1 MDPIICFGLFFVFY
15 AWGVISIWTTRDYQT
30 NDVWPFL
37 WPSVLLGMVLYYSL
51 PNASLYGLYIYDPSA
66 STPWTILVVLILPF
80 FFSFVFVGLKQ
91 PFQKAAGVSTF
102 GEGERKW
109 VVSDPEDL
117 RGAFIDKFGSI
128 ESLLLSFNPVA
139 EITDQDVSDWLE
151 DMGKLCGESGE
162 IIEVDENGMVSMKF
176 KYGKKEFLPMGAL
189 TDDPEEKPRKVGG
202 TPLTRL
208 VIKRSR

>member
-1 MDPIICFGLFFVFY
+1 MDPITCLAMFFVFY
-15 AWGVISIWTTRDYQT
+15 TFALVSIWTTRDYQT
-30 NDVWPFL
+30 NDMWPFL

-66 STPWTILVVLILPF
+66 STPWTILVVLILPVL
-80 FFSFVFVGLKQ
+80 FSFVFVGLKQ
-91 PFQKAAGVSTF
+91 PFQKAAGVPTF
-102 GEGERKW
+102 VEGERKW

-151 DMGKLCGESGE
+151 DMEKLCGKSGE

-189 TDDPEEKPRKVGG
+189 TDDPEEKTEKGWWDSPDQTSDQRE
-202 TPLTRL
+202 
-208 VIKRSR
+208 

>member
-1 MDPIICFGLFFVFY
+1 MDPITCLAGFIILYMGALL
-15 AWGVISIWTTRDYQT
+15 SIWTTRDYQT

-51 PNASLYGLYIYDPSA
+51 PKATLYGLYIYDPSA
-66 STPWTILVVLILPF
+66 STPWTILVVLILPVL
-80 FFSFVFVGLKQ
+80 FSFVFVGLKQ
-91 PFQKAAGVSTF
+91 PFQKAAGVPVF
-102 GEGERKW
+102 AEGERKW

-117 RGAFIDKFGSI
+117 TGAFIDKFGSI
-128 ESLLLSFNPVA
+128 ESVLLSFNPVA

-151 DMGKLCGESGE
+151 EMGKLCGESGE

-189 TDDPEEKPRKVGG
+189 TDDPEEKNEKGWWG
-202 TPLTRL
+202 SSDQT
-208 VIKRSR
+208 SD

>member
-1 MDPIICFGLFFVFY
+1 MDPITCLAGFIILYMGALL
-15 AWGVISIWTTRDYQT
+15 SIWTTRDYQT

-51 PNASLYGLYIYDPSA
+51 PKATLYGLYIYDPSA
-66 STPWTILVVLILPF
+66 STPWTILVVLILPVL
-80 FFSFVFVGLKQ
+80 FSFVFVGLKQ
-91 PFQKAAGVSTF
+91 PFQKAAGVQTF

-151 DMGKLCGESGE
+151 EMGKLCGESGE

-189 TDDPEEKPRKVGG
+189 ADNPEKKTEKGWWD
-202 TPLTRL
+202 
-208 VIKRSR
+208 RSD